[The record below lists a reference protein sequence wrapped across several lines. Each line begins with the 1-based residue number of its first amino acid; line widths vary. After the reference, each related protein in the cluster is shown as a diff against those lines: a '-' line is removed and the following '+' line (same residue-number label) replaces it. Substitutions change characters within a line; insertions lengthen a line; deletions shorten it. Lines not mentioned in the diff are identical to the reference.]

1 MRRLGLALFA
11 PAVFPLLLSAQTV
24 VLEESFA
31 SWPPSGWALP
41 PSACQETWGAVSDLG
56 LPNYTG
62 GEGGA
67 AAARPSCAGILDLVS
82 PPFDLPS
89 WAQEAR
95 LVVSEDRFIQV
106 GFTGEGEIALSEDG
120 GATFPHLLQR
130 FGAEAARG
138 PRTAVYDLTP
148 WVGRPGLRLR
158 FRFDATGTAF
168 GWWEVDE
175 FRVEVLPCASP
186 QPVLSG
192 APSAC
197 PPGTLLSAP
206 EGYASYRWFF
216 DGSPLEAASGRELLA
231 GRTGRY
237 AVEVSTADGC
247 RGRTP
252 DFEVSVEEPPLPPS
266 IAGPV
271 EGCAGAPVV
280 LSAEGG
286 AYASLQWYRDGLPIP
301 GAVSPSLAV
310 AQSGAYTVRV
320 ENGAGCA
327 TFSPAHE
334 VGMAQAPGPALL
346 EQGCS
351 VVLEA
356 PDGFLSYAWRK
367 DGQIL
372 PGASGRRVV
381 PEESGAYAYEAS
393 TPAGCPVTSPALSL
407 SLAPKPALSATPLS
421 CPGGVRLESPGTTP
435 VTWEVNGRPLSV
447 APGTALET
455 TLPGTYTVLAEGP
468 DGCPRR
474 SDPLAVEILPCAQR
488 EVSGAEAFFP
498 FTLEKTVAKDGSP
511 GFRLAFQ
518 KAPGAVTY
526 ALFWGRLGDFA
537 SHTQPGHGLCA
548 LEVSDDGSGRLEA
561 LLPDLP
567 DDAYFLLA
575 ADLGGGSFTVA
586 GRDGAGNP
594 LPPGVCTP

>member
-1 MRRLGLALFA
+1 MRRRILLVLA
-11 PAVFPLLLSAQTV
+11 PALLSWGAFAQGTV
-24 VLEESFA
+24 LSESFEA
-31 SWPPSGWALP
+31 WPPPGWSLS
-41 PSACQETWGAVSDLG
+41 PSSCLERWEGSPAMG
-56 LPNYTG
+56 LNNYTG
-62 GEGGA
+62 GGGA
-67 AAARPSCAGILDLVS
+67 AAVARPSCAGILDLVS
-82 PPFDLPS
+82 PPFDLPF
-89 WAQEAR
+89 WAREAR
-95 LVVSEDRFIQV
+95 LVVSEDRFIQE
-106 GFTGEGEIALSEDG
+106 GFTGGGEIALSEDG

-138 PRTAVYDLTP
+138 PRTAAFDLTP
-148 WVGRPGLRLR
+148 WVGRPGLRIR
-158 FRFDATGTAF
+158 FRFDAAGTAF

-175 FRVEVLPCASP
+175 VRVEALPCTPP

-216 DGSPLEAASGRELLA
+216 AGSALEAASGRELLA

-237 AVEVSTADGC
+237 AVEVWTADGC
-247 RGRTP
+247 RGLSP
-252 DFEVSVEEPPLPPS
+252 DFEVLVEEPPLPPS

-310 AQSGAYTVRV
+310 TQSGAYTVRV

-327 TFSPAHE
+327 AFSPAHE
-334 VGMAQAPGPALL
+334 VGMAEAPEPALL
-346 EQGCS
+346 PQGCG

-372 PGASGRRVV
+372 PGAAGRRLV
-381 PEESGAYAYEAS
+381 PEESGAYAYEAL
-393 TPAGCPVTSPALSL
+393 TAAGCSVTSPALSL
-407 SLAPKPALSATPLS
+407 SLAPKPALSATPLP
-421 CPGGVRLESPGTTP
+421 CPDGVLLESPGTTP

-447 APGTALET
+447 APGTALAT
-455 TLPGTYTVLAEGP
+455 ALPGTYTALAEGP

-474 SDPLAVEILPCAQR
+474 SDPVAVEILPCAQR

-498 FTLEKTVAKDGSP
+498 FTLEKTAAKGGSP

-518 KAPGAVTY
+518 KAPGAVSY

-537 SHTQPGHGLCA
+537 SHTEAGHGLCA

-594 LPPGVCTP
+594 LPPGVCAP